1 VRFVEVWAVCPVC
14 RAGRRFVV
22 CQWRF
27 GLSGNPVCFQVFS
40 PMSAIYCS
48 TLYLINGHSGGA
60 THAKTMLSAVSV
72 LRQAARSCTNTPFVC
87 MLVKKYN

>member
-27 GLSGNPVCFQVFS
+27 GLSGNPVCFQFFS
-40 PMSAIYCS
+40 LPLCLNETAGSLMCRMQHVISRSEYLADNDS
-48 TLYLINGHSGGA
+48 TEA
-60 THAKTMLSAVSV
+60 
-72 LRQAARSCTNTPFVC
+72 
-87 MLVKKYN
+87 